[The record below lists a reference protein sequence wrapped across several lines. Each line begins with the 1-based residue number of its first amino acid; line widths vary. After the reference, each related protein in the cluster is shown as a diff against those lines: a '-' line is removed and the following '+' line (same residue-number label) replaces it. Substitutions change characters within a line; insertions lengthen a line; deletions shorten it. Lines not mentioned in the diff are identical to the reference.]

1 MQFLVS
7 YESSEHKESALNLAK
22 DFNLPFVTKESK
34 MVRNSMMHISL
45 FINHT
50 IRSLEKVRVD

>member
-22 DFNLPFVTKESK
+22 DFNLPFV
-34 MVRNSMMHISL
+34 NSEL
-45 FINHT
+45 
-50 IRSLEKVRVD
+50 

>member
-7 YESSEHKESALNLAK
+7 HESSEHKESALNLAK
-22 DFNLPFVTKESK
+22 DFNLPLLQKSLQ

-50 IRSLEKVRVD
+50 IRSLEKVWVD